1 LTKNYFMATIQ
12 KSRYKILTLL
22 LWAILI
28 YSGMA
33 LIYHIRWFIPY
44 LVKNQ
49 SAVVPEKQV
58 PLIWFIV
65 QICNNSAF
73 IYIGWQLIRLFR
85 KYNLTGYF
93 DKESLKVFKTTIVL
107 CIVLAITGAVQT
119 VAANFNEVHFNEW
132 NSAESIANLFF
143 RSFTLLLVLHEPQS
157 LFILLALMLFA
168 VREFV
173 IRAIY
178 IKNENESF
186 I

>member
-1 LTKNYFMATIQ
+1 MATLQ

-28 YSGMA
+28 YSGIA

-49 SAVVPEKQV
+49 SAVVPDKQI
-58 PLIWFIV
+58 PLIWFMA

-93 DKESLKVFKTTIVL
+93 DKQSLKVFKTTIVL
-107 CIVLAITGAVQT
+107 CIVLAFTGAVQT
-119 VAANFNEVHFNEW
+119 IAANVNEVHFNEW
-132 NSAESIANLFF
+132 NSAESIANLIF

>member
-1 LTKNYFMATIQ
+1 LAKNYFMATIQ

-93 DKESLKVFKTTIVL
+93 DKESLKVFNTTIVL
-107 CIVLAITGAVQT
+107 CIVLAITGLYKQLPLI
-119 VAANFNEVHFNEW
+119 
-132 NSAESIANLFF
+132 SMK
-143 RSFTLLLVLHEPQS
+143 
-157 LFILLALMLFA
+157 FILMNGIQQRVLQICSSDHLPCFLF
-168 VREFV
+168 
-173 IRAIY
+173 Y
-178 IKNENESF
+178 MSHSPCLYYWH
-186 I
+186 